1 MKISNEYLKFIAL
14 QDFTTYHYKTLLILA
29 DGPQTQSMICDK
41 LGIQKQQ
48 INKVF
53 KHLEGLGF
61 IEVDRVE
68 GRNKFYR
75 LVTDLEQI
83 GNVMPGQVKI

>member
-1 MKISNEYLKFIAL
+1 MKKLENYLEFIAL
-14 QDFTTYHYKTLLILA
+14 QDFTTYHYKALLILMYK
-29 DGPQTQSMICDK
+29 PKTQSMICEK

-61 IEVDRVE
+61 IEVERVE
-68 GRNKFYR
+68 GRNKFYKV
-75 LVTDLEQI
+75 VTDQERI
-83 GNVMPGQVKI
+83 NSIIPGQTKF